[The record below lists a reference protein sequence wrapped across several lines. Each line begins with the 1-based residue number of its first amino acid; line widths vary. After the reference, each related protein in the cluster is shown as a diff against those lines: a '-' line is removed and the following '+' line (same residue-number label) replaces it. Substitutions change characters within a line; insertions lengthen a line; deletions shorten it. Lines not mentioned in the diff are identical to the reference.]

1 MTGRVGSG
9 TAGVFQGGATSLS
22 NLGKILSEHGW
33 RDDALAATQ
42 EAVEIRRRLAA
53 DRPDAFL
60 PDLAAS
66 LNNLGAML
74 SDLGRREEALA
85 AAREAVVALAPFFLG
100 FPAAYAQRMATIFR
114 NFLARCEESGV
125 EPDAELLGPIA
136 EVFKTLPEFQTA
148 AAAPGD

>member
-1 MTGRVGSG
+1 M
-9 TAGVFQGGATSLS
+9 
-22 NLGKILSEHGW
+22 
-33 RDDALAATQ
+33 
-42 EAVEIRRRLAA
+42 
-53 DRPDAFL
+53 
-60 PDLAAS
+60 
-66 LNNLGAML
+66 
-74 SDLGRREEALA
+74 
-85 AAREAVVALAPFFLG
+85 ALAPFFLR